1 MRPIIYR
8 NKKRGAIMANKPA
21 ARRMSKKEQEEF
33 DKLYEYVRTNI
44 LGYDTNQSLS
54 KNIVLRLKG
63 MRYNK
68 FMENRSIKDTADYS
82 FELIL
87 NTFKY
92 CYLDIQKAL
101 RTVNFVDEG
110 HKFNYIMRIVE
121 DKLNEVYMR
130 TKNAEKAE
138 EKTKSVD
145 MSVMEHQ
152 GAEYQSSRKNVSNR
166 LKDLW

>member
-1 MRPIIYR
+1 
-8 NKKRGAIMANKPA
+8 MAKKPA

-33 DKLYEYVRTNI
+33 DKLYEYVLVNI
-44 LGYDTNQSLS
+44 LGYKLGEQSLS
-54 KNIVLRLKG
+54 TNMVLRLKG

-68 FMENRSIKDTADYS
+68 FMENRHIKDTADYS

-92 CYLDIQKAL
+92 CSLDIQKAL
-101 RTVNFVDEG
+101 RTVNFKDEN
-110 HKFNYIMRIVE
+110 HKFNYVMRIVE
-121 DKLNEVYMR
+121 DNLNEVYMR
-130 TKNAEKAE
+130 TKNAQKAE

-145 MSVMEHQ
+145 MSAITYE
-152 GAEYQSSRKNVSNR
+152 GAEYQSNRKKVSDR